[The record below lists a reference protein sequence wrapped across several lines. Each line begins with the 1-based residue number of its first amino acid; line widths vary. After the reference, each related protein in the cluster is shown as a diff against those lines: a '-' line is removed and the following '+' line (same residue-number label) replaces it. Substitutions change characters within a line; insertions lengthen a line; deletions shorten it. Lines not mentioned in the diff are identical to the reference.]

1 MARFHFQVSD
11 TEGKIRRGTMEAQ
24 SLSDAREIA
33 SRRGYTVIEL
43 REAVDGVPEPVIKVQ
58 TKSATTRYHTGP
70 APAREFDPGILERI
84 GDLFSAKAVR
94 AVMSTLIVVGLIWM
108 VVGWRSPAARG
119 GTSGAP
125 KPMVTPTLTA
135 LKLQVEGSVEVV
147 GSSSVGDV
155 QITIDLP
162 EIPYQQTFEWSK
174 LKHPRP
180 GHFFVEVEFESTRK
194 ARQLVVHARKPG
206 LGETS
211 TEVIR
216 ITPDGGKH
224 ANLKLVIK
232 PKN

>member
-33 SRRGYTVIEL
+33 GRRGYTVIEL
-43 REAVDGVPEPVIKVQ
+43 CEAVDGIPEPVIKVS
-58 TKSATTRYHTGP
+58 TKVATSRYQTGP
-70 APAREFDPGILERI
+70 AAPREFDPGILERI
-84 GDLFSAKAVR
+84 GALFSAKAVR
-94 AVMSTLIVVGLIWM
+94 AVMSILIVVGFIWM
-108 VVGWRSPAARG
+108 VVGFRSPAARS
-119 GTSGAP
+119 GTSGGP
-125 KPMVTPTLTA
+125 RPMVTPTLTA
-135 LKLQVEGSVEVV
+135 LKLQVEGSVEVI

-180 GHFFVEVEFESTRK
+180 GHFYVEVEFESTRK
-194 ARQLVVHARKPG
+194 ARQLIVHARKPG

-211 TEVIR
+211 TDVIR
-216 ITPDGGKH
+216 IVPQGGKQIG
-224 ANLKLVIK
+224 LKFVIK
-232 PKN
+232 PKR